1 MKYEKSYVAGACLLP
16 SYLCGALLLAK
27 ASIIV
32 WLIGMAALILLTNM
46 LYQWCVLIPINT
58 KLKQWQRYLLTFF
71 AQLVFWGIGIF
82 TLQLN

>member
-32 WLIGMAALILLTNM
+32 WLIGM